1 MIFTDDF
8 EQFIHEPL
16 KYRDK
21 LIKWKA
27 RRKFLKDHQKMQSV
41 TKQSEVWAVHS
52 ETSDN
57 PLSSSSEENENQSK
71 LKYQPEIR
79 PLNSAATPLLNQGGV
94 NKLLKLE
101 PETSAQAIC
110 ENINTGPY
118 RL

>member
-27 RRKFLKDHQKMQSV
+27 RRKFLKNHQKMQSV

-57 PLSSSSEENENQSK
+57 PLSSSSEEKENQNFI
-71 LKYQPEIR
+71 KYKPEVKQF
-79 PLNSAATPLLNQGGV
+79 NSATTPLLNQEGA

-101 PETSAQAIC
+101 PETSA
-110 ENINTGPY
+110 
-118 RL
+118 